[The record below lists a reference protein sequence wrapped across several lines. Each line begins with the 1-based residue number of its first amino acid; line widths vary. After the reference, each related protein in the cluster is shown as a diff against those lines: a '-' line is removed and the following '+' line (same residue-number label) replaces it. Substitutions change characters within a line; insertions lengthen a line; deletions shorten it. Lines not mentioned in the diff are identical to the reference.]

1 MHRFGQC
8 VLVRW
13 HDPKG
18 LSKYAK
24 AYLKKGEINVEFIDD
39 TRRVIDARGGYYP
52 SLLDDVKNRLAQR
65 ELPYLVTVVDN
76 PEDRDLV
83 VGVAREL
90 NLTYKVYSQES
101 NYYIR
106 IDKEELP
113 SLPKEVGTDFNQVIL
128 VTSDSLGRGEHSL
141 GCELMDC
148 FFSELPDSETL
159 PQSMIFVN
167 SGVFLVCEGS
177 IALSELM
184 ELEKRNVKIFA
195 CDRSLDFY
203 GLKEKLCVGKPIKT
217 FVMVNYLTSAIKVL
231 TLG

>member
-1 MHRFGQC
+1 M
-8 VLVRW
+8 VRL

-90 NLTYKVYSQES
+90 NLTYKVYSE
-101 NYYIR
+101 
-106 IDKEELP
+106 
-113 SLPKEVGTDFNQVIL
+113 
-128 VTSDSLGRGEHSL
+128 
-141 GCELMDC
+141 
-148 FFSELPDSETL
+148 
-159 PQSMIFVN
+159 
-167 SGVFLVCEGS
+167 
-177 IALSELM
+177 
-184 ELEKRNVKIFA
+184 
-195 CDRSLDFY
+195 
-203 GLKEKLCVGKPIKT
+203 
-217 FVMVNYLTSAIKVL
+217 
-231 TLG
+231 